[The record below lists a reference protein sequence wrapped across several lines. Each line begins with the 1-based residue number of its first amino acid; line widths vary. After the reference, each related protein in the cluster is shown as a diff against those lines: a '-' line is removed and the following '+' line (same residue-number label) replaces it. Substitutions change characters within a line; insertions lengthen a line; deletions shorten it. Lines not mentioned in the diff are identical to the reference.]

1 MKTLIRRVCVIAAAS
16 FELLAAAE
24 SCIVSGTTAR
34 PPATSG
40 SAASAAPVEAA
51 SAANSAP
58 VASASAFDTRTGTE
72 DEADEL
78 IAFDSRRSSGTLVL
92 FR

>member
-1 MKTLIRRVCVIAAAS
+1 MKTLVRRVCVIAAAS
-16 FELLAAAE
+16 TSLLAAAE

-34 PPATSG
+34 PPAMSG
-40 SAASAAPVEAA
+40 SAVSAAPVEAA

-58 VASASAFDTRTGTE
+58 AASASAFDTRTGTE
-72 DEADEL
+72 DDAEEL
-78 IAFDSRRSSGTLVL
+78 IAFDSRPGSGMIIL